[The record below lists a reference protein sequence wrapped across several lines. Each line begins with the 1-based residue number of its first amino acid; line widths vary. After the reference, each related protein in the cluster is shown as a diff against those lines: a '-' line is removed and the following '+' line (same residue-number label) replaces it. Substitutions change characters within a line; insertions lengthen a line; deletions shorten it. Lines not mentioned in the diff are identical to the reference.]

1 MFLIVF
7 LMTGMCY
14 GQIFNGYIDTVYFTN
29 NKKVVCKIKKETD
42 SLLIYQ
48 TKNQGVYEDWRMSK
62 IKISKYIDNVPGDE
76 LQTNIV
82 EFNHFKNF
90 SLGDNKIILRTLRD
104 SINYLMNQNNS
115 LLKQQA
121 IIAVNFGNVNIAG
134 NRIKNAGIFS
144 FVALGSGIISGL
156 CIGFNQEAPTPE
168 YALTA
173 GYIFG
178 GIAAVCSI
186 AVPIEL
192 ITAGK
197 KLKYLR

>member
-1 MFLIVF
+1 MMITF
-7 LMTGMCY
+7 LMSGMCY

-48 TKNQGVYEDWRMSK
+48 TNNQGVYEDWRISK
-62 IKISKYIDNVPGDE
+62 IRISKYIDKVPGDE
-76 LQTNIV
+76 FQTNIV
-82 EFNHFKNF
+82 EFNHNTKF
-90 SLGDNKIILRTLRD
+90 SLGDNKIILRTLKD
-104 SINYLMNQNNS
+104 SINYLMNKNNS
-115 LLKQQA
+115 LSQQQA
-121 IIAVNFGNVNIAG
+121 RIAVNFGNVSIAG

-144 FVALGSGIISGL
+144 IIALGTGIISGF
-156 CIGFNQEAPTPE
+156 CIGFNQEATTPE
-168 YALTA
+168 YALNA

-192 ITAGK
+192 ITSGK
-197 KLKYLR
+197 KLKNLK